1 MYSALFAALA
11 LLAVNIVTGK
21 IKLLRSYSLKDH
33 VTILLISS
41 PGTFFYY
48 VFLYSG
54 TAKMSASQTFIVNYL
69 WPIMSPIMSVVFAC
83 IILAA
88 VRLLKH
94 LANTWLQMFLKAI
107 LQEQKPSHKSI
118 KMQLEL

>member
-54 TAKMSASQTFIVNYL
+54 TVKMSASQTFIVNYL
-69 WPIMSPIMSVVFAC
+69 WPIMSVVFAC
-83 IILAA
+83 IILGE
-88 VRLLKH
+88 RL
-94 LANTWLQMFLKAI
+94 
-107 LQEQKPSHKSI
+107 
-118 KMQLEL
+118 

>member
-69 WPIMSPIMSVVFAC
+69 WPIMSPIMSVVFVC
-83 IILAA
+83 IILGE
-88 VRLLKH
+88 RL
-94 LANTWLQMFLKAI
+94 
-107 LQEQKPSHKSI
+107 
-118 KMQLEL
+118 